1 MIAVTITSGV
11 AGSASL
17 TTSVTV
23 RPGSM
28 PVVVP
33 LISTAAALAAFTSAK
48 LTEMPALVSSAA
60 VSFAVAG
67 FPAASVTDAVTL
79 SGPSVKPEKSA
90 VVL

>member
-1 MIAVTITSGV
+1 MTVTSGV

-33 LISTAAALAAFTSAK
+33 AIGAAAALAAFTSAR
-48 LTEMPALVSSAA
+48 LTVIPALVSRPA
-60 VSFAVAG
+60 VSLAVAG
-67 FPAASVTDAVTL
+67 LPAASVTDAVTL
-79 SGPSVKPEKSA
+79 SGPSVKLERSA

>member
-1 MIAVTITSGV
+1 MTVTSGV

-23 RPGSM
+23 WPAWM

-33 LISTAAALAAFTSAK
+33 LIGAAAALAAFTSAK
-48 LTEMPALVSSAA
+48 LTVMPALVSRLA
-60 VSFAVAG
+60 VLLAVAA
-67 FPAASVTDAVTL
+67 FPAASVTVAITL
-79 SGPSVKPEKSA
+79 SGPSLKVERSA

>member
-1 MIAVTITSGV
+1 MTAVTVRFSV

-23 RPGSM
+23 WPASM

-33 LISTAAALAAFTSAK
+33 LIGAAAALAALTSAR
-48 LTEMPALVSSAA
+48 LYEMPAVVSRLA
-60 VSFAVAG
+60 VPFAVAG
-67 FPAASVTDAVTL
+67 VPAASVTVAVTL
-79 SGPSVKPEKSA
+79 SGPSLKPDKSA